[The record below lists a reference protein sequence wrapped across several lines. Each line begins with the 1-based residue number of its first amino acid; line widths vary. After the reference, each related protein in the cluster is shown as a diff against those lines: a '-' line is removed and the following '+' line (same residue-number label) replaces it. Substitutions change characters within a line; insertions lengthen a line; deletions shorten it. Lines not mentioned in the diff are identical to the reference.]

1 MASGA
6 PPTRIGPF
14 ESVEDS
20 PFLRMQMRALESDV
34 DELRERT
41 AKFAKD
47 CAKYRDGLED
57 AYANELNFSG
67 PSRASTAAS
76 ATPSAT
82 PSAAPSS
89 TGS

>member
-1 MASGA
+1 M
-6 PPTRIGPF
+6 
-14 ESVEDS
+14 EDS

-57 AYANELNFSG
+57 AYANELNFSESIKG
-67 PSRASTAAS
+67 FY
-76 ATPSAT
+76 
-82 PSAAPSS
+82 
-89 TGS
+89 GSLGDPFGNAIGGAIL